1 MNWLWLTVVVAVI
14 DQITKQW
21 AENVLIAH
29 QAVAAIPNLNWTLM
43 YNEGA
48 AFSFLSDAGGWQR
61 WFFIGLSSSISV
73 FLYFWLKQTSA
84 DKKLLSAGLALILGG
99 AIGNLIDRALF
110 GHVID
115 FIQYYYQ
122 ADTCLPGFSLWQ
134 LATGSTCF
142 WPAFN
147 IADAAIFLGAALL
160 LVDMIKEHF
169 EEKNNG

>member
-14 DQITKQW
+14 DQITKQL
-21 AENVLIAH
+21 AEQSLIIH
-29 QAVAAIPNLNWTLM
+29 QAVPAMPNLNWTLM

-61 WFFIGLSSSISV
+61 WFFIALSSAVSL
-73 FLYFWLKQTSA
+73 FLFFWLKQTSK
-84 DKKLLSAGLALILGG
+84 DKKILCAGLALILGG

-115 FIQYYYQ
+115 FVQYYYHSD
-122 ADTCLPGFSLWQ
+122 ACLPGFSLWH
-134 LATGSTCF
+134 LATGSKCL

-147 IADAAIFLGAALL
+147 AADAAIFLGAALL
-160 LVDMIKEHF
+160 LVDMVKEHF

>member
-1 MNWLWLTVVVAVI
+1 MNWLWLTAIVAVI
-14 DQITKQW
+14 DQLTKQL
-21 AENVLIAH
+21 AEQSLTLH
-29 QAVAAIPNLNWTLM
+29 QAMSALPNLNWTLM

-61 WFFIGLSSSISV
+61 WFFILLSSAISL
-73 FLYFWLKQTSA
+73 FIFFWLKQTGS
-84 DKKLLSAGLALILGG
+84 DKKLLSTGLALILGG

-115 FIQYYYQ
+115 FIQYYYH
-122 ADTCLPGFSLWQ
+122 ADACLPGLSLWK
-134 LATGSTCF
+134 LPTGSLCF

-147 IADAAIFLGAALL
+147 IADAAISLGAALL
-160 LVDMIKEHF
+160 LTDMIKEHF

>member
-1 MNWLWLTVVVAVI
+1 MNWLWLTVVVGVI
-14 DQITKQW
+14 DQATKQF
-21 AENVLIAH
+21 AEQSLVVR
-29 QAVAAIPNLNWTLM
+29 QAVSALPNLNWTLM

-61 WFFIGLSSSISV
+61 WFFIALSSGISL
-73 FLYFWLKQTSA
+73 FLFFWLKQTDK

-115 FIQYYYQ
+115 FIQYYYH
-122 ADTCLPGFSLWQ
+122 ADACLPGFSLWQ
-134 LATGSTCF
+134 LATGPQCF

-147 IADAAIFLGAALL
+147 IADAAISLGAALL

>member
-14 DQITKQW
+14 DQITKQL
-21 AENVLIAH
+21 AEQSLIIH
-29 QAVAAIPNLNWTLM
+29 QAVPAMPNLNWTLM

-61 WFFIGLSSSISV
+61 WFFIALSSAVSL
-73 FLYFWLKQTSA
+73 FLFFWLKQTSK
-84 DKKLLSAGLALILGG
+84 DKKILCAGLALILGG

-115 FIQYYYQ
+115 FVQYYYHSD
-122 ADTCLPGFSLWQ
+122 ACLPGFSLWQ
-134 LATGSTCF
+134 LATGSKCL

-147 IADAAIFLGAALL
+147 VADAAISLGAALL
-160 LVDMIKEHF
+160 LVDMVKEHF
-169 EEKNNG
+169 EEKK

>member
-29 QAVAAIPNLNWTLM
+29 QAMSAIPNLNWTLM

-61 WFFIGLSSSISV
+61 WSFIALSSAIIL
-73 FLYFWLKQTSA
+73 FLYFWLKQTSSE
-84 DKKLLSAGLALILGG
+84 KKLLSTGLALILGG

-115 FIQYYYQ
+115 FIQYYYH
-122 ADTCLPGFSLWQ
+122 ADACLPGFSLWK
-134 LATGSTCF
+134 LETGPTCF

-147 IADAAIFLGAALL
+147 IADAAISLGAGLL

>member
-1 MNWLWLTVVVAVI
+1 MNWLWLTVIVAVI
-14 DQITKQW
+14 DQITKQL
-21 AENVLIAH
+21 AEQSLIIH
-29 QAVAAIPNLNWTLM
+29 QAVPAMPNLNWTLM

-61 WFFIGLSSSISV
+61 WFFIALSSAVSL
-73 FLYFWLKQTSA
+73 FLFFWIKQTSK
-84 DKKLLSAGLALILGG
+84 DKKILCAGLSLILGG
-99 AIGNLIDRALF
+99 AIGNLIDRTLF

-115 FIQYYYQ
+115 FVQYYYHSD
-122 ADTCLPGFSLWQ
+122 ACLPGFSLWQ
-134 LATGSTCF
+134 LATGSKCL

-147 IADAAIFLGAALL
+147 VADAAISLGAALL

>member
-1 MNWLWLTVVVAVI
+1 MNWLWLTVIVAVI
-14 DQITKQW
+14 DQITKQL
-21 AENVLIAH
+21 AEQSLIIH
-29 QAVAAIPNLNWTLM
+29 QAVPAMPNLNWTLM

-61 WFFIGLSSSISV
+61 WFFIALSSAVSLFI
-73 FLYFWLKQTSA
+73 FFWLKQTSK
-84 DKKLLSAGLALILGG
+84 DKKILCAGLALILGG

-115 FIQYYYQ
+115 FVQYYYHSD
-122 ADTCLPGFSLWQ
+122 ACLPGFSLWQ
-134 LATGSTCF
+134 LATGSKCL

-147 IADAAIFLGAALL
+147 VADAAISLGAALL
-160 LVDMIKEHF
+160 LVDMVKEHF